1 MILNRNPVTSKVDDI
16 PGIKVV
22 ETFKEGVS
30 VYSRTEQQG
39 GLPGPMG
46 PRLGAKATRTAFRVD
61 DGQGM
66 ILGCF
71 CCGGFAGLDAEKA
84 AEAMTLVAD
93 SRLFA

>member
-71 CCGGFAGLDAEKA
+71 CCGGFAGLDAKKA